1 MREAKDPE
9 IKLFGKKIALPENG
23 NIVPVR
29 VSGEDS
35 DVGKSMSV
43 SEVATVEGSS
53 TGSDRDPC
61 LVDKEANSLLQDESD
76 VGSEYEKEET
86 DKDQM
91 TRELSEAKL
100 EEKDRN
106 QMMEES
112 ENPKSPSENKPKT
125 HTIDDDSPTVKS
137 SKIEDDQNDASN
149 SQQKP
154 LKKPD
159 KILPCPRC
167 NSMETKF
174 CYYNNYNVNQPRHF
188 CKSCQRYWTAG
199 GTMRNVPVGA
209 GRRKNKNSA
218 LHCRHIMISEAL
230 EAARID
236 PPNGFHHPAFK
247 PNGTVLSFGPDSPL
261 CDSMASVLNLAEN
274 KTPNGIRNGF
284 YRPEHKNLSGIGG
297 ENGDDCSSGSSVT
310 TSNSMAEG
318 LNNRS
323 PEAVMQTINAF
334 PSPVPCLPGVPWPFP
349 FASVPFPAISPS
361 GYPMPFFPPPYWN
374 CNVPGPWSLPWL
386 TPPSPTAN
394 QNGSGSAPNSPLGK
408 HTRDGEL
415 LKPNNP
421 DGLKN
426 SEGSVL
432 VPKTLRIDD
441 PDEAA
446 KSSIWST
453 LGIKYD
459 SVSRGGLF
467 KAFQPKASE
476 KDHPATTS
484 PALQANPAAFS
495 RSLSF
500 QERV

>member
-1 MREAKDPE
+1 MREVKDPE
-9 IKLFGKKIALPENG
+9 IKLFGKSIALPENG
-23 NIVPVR
+23 KILPVT

-35 DVGKSMSV
+35 GVGKFV
-43 SEVATVEGSS
+43 SGGDVVTAKESS
-53 TGSDRDPC
+53 TGSDRDRC
-61 LVDKEANSLLQDESD
+61 LVDSPQKDESD
-76 VGSEYEKEET
+76 DGSEYEKEEA

-100 EEKDRN
+100 EEKDQNR
-106 QMMEES
+106 MMEES
-112 ENPKSPSENKPKT
+112 ENPKSRSESENKPKT
-125 HTIDDDSPTVKS
+125 PSNDDDSPTGKS
-137 SKIEDDQNDASN
+137 SKTEDDQNDAK
-149 SQQKP
+149 QRT

-167 NSMETKF
+167 NSMDTKF

-218 LHCRHIMISEAL
+218 SHCRHIMISEAL

-261 CDSMASVLNLAEN
+261 CDSMASVLNLAE
-274 KTPNGIRNGF
+274 KTTPNGIRNGF
-284 YRPEHKNLSGIGG
+284 YRPEHKNPSCIGG
-297 ENGDDCSSGSSVT
+297 ENGDDCST
-310 TSNSMAEG
+310 
-318 LNNRS
+318 
-323 PEAVMQTINAF
+323 F
-334 PSPVPCLPGVPWPFP
+334 PSPVPLLPGAPWPFP
-349 FASVPFPAISPS
+349 FVAVPFPAISPP
-361 GYPMPFFPPPYWN
+361 GYHPMPFCPPPYWN

-394 QNGSGSAPNSPLGK
+394 QNGSGSSPNSPLGK
-408 HTRDGEL
+408 HSRDGEL
-415 LKPNNP
+415 IKPNSP
-421 DGLKN
+421 EGQKN
-426 SEGSVL
+426 LEGSVL

-467 KAFQPKASE
+467 KALQPKSSE
-476 KDHPATTS
+476 KDHPANTS

>member
-1 MREAKDPE
+1 MREVKDGE

-23 NIVPVR
+23 KMLPVI

-35 DVGKSMSV
+35 DVGKSVSG
-43 SEVATVEGSS
+43 SEVVTGEESS
-53 TGSDRDPC
+53 TGSDRGDPC
-61 LVDKEANSLLQDESD
+61 LVDKEGNTSSESD
-76 VGSEYEKEET
+76 GGSEYEKEDA

-91 TRELSEAKL
+91 TRELSEANL
-100 EEKDRN
+100 EEKY
-106 QMMEES
+106 QSQIMEES
-112 ENPKSPSENKPKT
+112 ENPKSPSENKSKT
-125 HTIDDDSPTVKS
+125 TTDDDSPTAKS
-137 SKIEDDQNDASN
+137 SRTEGDQNDAAAN

-167 NSMETKF
+167 NSMDTKF
-174 CYYNNYNVNQPRHF
+174 CYYNNYNINQPRHF

-218 LHCRHIMISEAL
+218 SHCRHIMISEAL

-284 YRPEHKNLSGIGG
+284 YRPEHKNPSGLGG

-318 LNNRS
+318 VKNRA

-334 PSPVPCLPGVPWPFP
+334 PSPVPCIPGVPWPFP
-349 FASVPFPAISPS
+349 FAAVPFPAVSPS
-361 GYPMPFFPPPYWN
+361 GYPMPFCPPPPYWN
-374 CNVPGPWSLPWL
+374 CSVPGPWSLPWL
-386 TPPSPTAN
+386 TAPSPTAN

-408 HTRDGEL
+408 HSRDGEL

-421 DGLKN
+421 EGQKN
-426 SEGSVL
+426 SEGFVI

-467 KAFQPKASE
+467 KALQPKSSE
-476 KDHPATTS
+476 KDHPATTF

>member
-1 MREAKDPE
+1 MREVKDPE

-23 NIVPVR
+23 KILSVI

-35 DVGKSMSV
+35 G
-43 SEVATVEGSS
+43 VEKPSGAKEISS
-53 TGSDRDPC
+53 GWDRDPC
-61 LVDKEANSLLQDESD
+61 LVDKEASSPDESD
-76 VGSEYEKEET
+76 DGSEYENEKA
-86 DKDQM
+86 DKDQV
-91 TRELSEAKL
+91 TGELTEDTS
-100 EEKDRN
+100 EEKD
-106 QMMEES
+106 QDQVMKES
-112 ENPKSPSENKPKT
+112 ENPKSPSESENKPKT
-125 HTIDDDSPTVKS
+125 PPIDDESLTVKA
-137 SKIEDDQNDASN
+137 SKTENDATD
-149 SQQKP
+149 SQQKT

-167 NSMETKF
+167 NSMDTKF

-218 LHCRHIMISEAL
+218 SHCHHIMISEAL
-230 EAARID
+230 QAARID
-236 PPNGFHHPAFK
+236 PPNGFHHPMLK

-261 CDSMASVLNLAEN
+261 CESMASVMNLAEK
-274 KTPNGIRNGF
+274 KTPNGIRNG
-284 YRPEHKNLSGIGG
+284 YYKPEHKNPSYIGG
-297 ENGDDCSSGSSVT
+297 ENGDDCSSGSSVST
-310 TSNSMAEG
+310 NSMAEG
-318 LNNRS
+318 IKNRP
-323 PEAVMQTINAF
+323 PEAVMQTINGF

-349 FASVPFPAISPS
+349 YAAVPFPAMNPAAF
-361 GYPMPFFPPPYWN
+361 PMPFCPPPYWN
-374 CNVPGPWSLPWL
+374 CNVPGPWSIPWL
-386 TPPSPTAN
+386 APPPTTAN
-394 QNGSGSAPNSPLGK
+394 QNGSGSSPNSPLGK
-408 HTRDGEL
+408 HSRDGDL
-415 LKPNNP
+415 LRPNNP
-421 DGLKN
+421 EGQKN

-453 LGIKYD
+453 LGISYD

-467 KAFQPKASE
+467 KGFQPKSSE

-484 PALQANPAAFS
+484 PVLQANPVAFS

-500 QERV
+500 QERA

>member
-1 MREAKDPE
+1 MREFKDPE
-9 IKLFGKKIALPENG
+9 IRLFGKKIVLPSNG
-23 NIVPVR
+23 EIVPVI
-29 VSGEDS
+29 VPGEDS
-35 DVGKSMSV
+35 DVGKSLSV
-43 SEVATVEGSS
+43 GDVVGGEESS

-61 LVDKEANSLLQDESD
+61 LVDKEGNSSQHDESD
-76 VGSEYEKEET
+76 DGSEYEKEEA

-112 ENPKSPSENKPKT
+112 ENTKSPSENKSKI
-125 HTIDDDSPTVKS
+125 HTIDDDSPTAKS
-137 SKIEDDQNDASN
+137 SKTEDDQKDATN

-167 NSMETKF
+167 NSMDTKF

-209 GRRKNKNSA
+209 GRRKNKNSES
-218 LHCRHIMISEAL
+218 HCRHIMISEAL

-284 YRPEHKNLSGIGG
+284 YRPEQKNPSGIGG
-297 ENGDDCSSGSSVT
+297 ENGDDCSSGSSLKV
-310 TSNSMAEG
+310 A
-318 LNNRS
+318 

-334 PSPVPCLPGVPWPFP
+334 PSPVPCIPGVPWPLP
-349 FASVPFPAISPS
+349 FAAVPFPAISPA
-361 GYPMPFFPPPYWN
+361 GYPMPFSPPPYWN

-408 HTRDGEL
+408 HSRDGEL

-421 DGLKN
+421 EGQKN

-467 KAFQPKASE
+467 KAFQPKSSE
-476 KDHPATTS
+476 KDHPVTTS
-484 PALQANPAAFS
+484 PAMQANPAALS